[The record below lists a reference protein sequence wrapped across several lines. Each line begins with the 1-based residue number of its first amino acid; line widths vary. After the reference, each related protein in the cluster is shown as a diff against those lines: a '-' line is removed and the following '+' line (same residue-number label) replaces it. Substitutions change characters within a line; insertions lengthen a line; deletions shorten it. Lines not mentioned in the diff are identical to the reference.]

1 MINFSI
7 VIPCYNENENINVLI
22 ENITKLNFQKEYEI
36 IIVDDCSEVPIDKNI
51 FYNISNL
58 KIIRHKKNA
67 GQSAS
72 LYSGVLS
79 ATNNVIV
86 SMDGDNQND
95 PKDIIIFIE
104 KFNKNNYDLI
114 QGIRNNRKDSINK
127 KIASKFANSIRSFI
141 LNDKCKDSACGFRL
155 FKRNKFLKL
164 VYFDHMHRFLPY
176 LFQKYNFSV
185 DFINVNHQKR
195 LFGSSKYNN
204 ILRLVSGI
212 IDMFGVIWI
221 TRRRYKGSINEEEN

>member
-22 ENITKLNFQKEYEI
+22 EKITRLNFQNQYEI
-36 IIVDDCSEVPIDKNI
+36 IIVDDCSEVPIEEYI
-51 FYNISNL
+51 LNISNL
-58 KIIRHKKNA
+58 KIIRHRKNS

-72 LYSGVLS
+72 LYSGVLI
-79 ATNNVIV
+79 AANDVII

-95 PKDIIIFIE
+95 PKDIINFLD
-104 KFNKNNYDLI
+104 KFNKHDYDLI
-114 QGIRNNRKDSINK
+114 QGIRNNRKDNINK
-127 KIASKFANSIRSFI
+127 KLASKIANSVRSFI
-141 LNDKCKDSACGFRL
+141 LKDKCKDSACGFRF
-155 FKRNKFLKL
+155 FKKNKFLKL

-204 ILRLVSGI
+204 TLRLVSGI

-221 TRRRYKGSINEEEN
+221 TRRRYKGSINEEKS

>member
-7 VIPCYNENENINVLI
+7 VIPCYNENENIHVLI
-22 ENITKLNFQKEYEI
+22 QNITKLNFQNQYEI
-36 IIVDDCSEVPIDKNI
+36 IVVDDSSEVPIDENI
-51 FYNISNL
+51 FKNISNL
-58 KIIRHKKNA
+58 KIIRHNKNS

-72 LYSGVLS
+72 LYSGVLI
-79 ATNNVIV
+79 ATNEVIV

-95 PKDIIIFIE
+95 PKDITNFLE
-104 KFNKNNYDLI
+104 KFEKNNYDLI
-114 QGIRNNRKDSINK
+114 QGIRNNRKDNINK
-127 KIASKFANSIRSFI
+127 KIANSIRSFI

-155 FKRNKFLKL
+155 FKKNKFLKL

-185 DFINVNHQKR
+185 GYINVNHKKR

-204 ILRLVSGI
+204 ILRLISGI

-221 TRRRYKGSINEEEN
+221 TRRRYKGSINEQKG